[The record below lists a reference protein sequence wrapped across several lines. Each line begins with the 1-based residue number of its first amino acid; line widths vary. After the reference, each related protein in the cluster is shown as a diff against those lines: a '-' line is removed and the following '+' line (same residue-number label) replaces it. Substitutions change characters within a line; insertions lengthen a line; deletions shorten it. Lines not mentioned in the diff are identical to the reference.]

1 MNTVSFLTLSFFF
14 LCFSISFSQAVSNGF
29 SIELIHR
36 DSSKSPF
43 YKPTQNKYQHV
54 VDAVHRSIN
63 RVNHSNKNSLASTP
77 ESTVISYEGDYIMSY
92 SVGTPPIKSY
102 GIVDTGSDIVW
113 LQCEPCEQ
121 CYNQTTPKFNP
132 SKSSSYKNISCSSK
146 LCQSVRDTSCN
157 DKKNCEYSINYGNQS
172 HSQGDLSLETLTLE
186 STTGRPV
193 SFPKTVIGC
202 GTNNIGSFKRV
213 SSGVVGL
220 GGGPASLITQLGPS
234 IGGKFSY
241 CLVRMS
247 ITLKNMSMGSSKL
260 NFGDVAIVSGHNV
273 LSTPIVKKDHS
284 FFYYLTIEAFSVG
297 DKRVEFAGS
306 SKGVEEGNI
315 IIDSSTIVTFVPS
328 DVYTKLNSAIVDL
341 VTLERVDDPNQQFSL
356 CYNVSSDEE
365 YDFPYM
371 TAHFKGADILLYATN
386 TFVEVARDVL
396 CFAFAPSNG
405 GAIFGSFSQ
414 QDFMVGYDLQQKT
427 VSFKS
432 VDCTEGQ

>member
-1 MNTVSFLTLSFFF
+1 MNTLSFLTLSFFF
-14 LCFSISFSQAVSNGF
+14 LCFIISFSQAASNDF
-29 SIELIHR
+29 SVELIHR
-36 DSSKSPF
+36 DSLKSPF

-54 VDAVHRSIN
+54 VNAVRRSIN
-63 RVNHSNKNSLASTP
+63 RVSHFYKNSLANTP

-92 SVGTPPIKSY
+92 SVGTPSFKSY
-102 GIVDTGSDIVW
+102 GNVDTGSNIVW

-121 CYNQTTPKFNP
+121 CYNQTLSKFNP

-172 HSQGDLSLETLTLE
+172 HSQGDLSVETLTLE
-186 STTGRPV
+186 STTGRPI

-202 GTNNIGSFKRV
+202 GTNNAGSFKRV

-241 CLVRMS
+241 CLMPLS
-247 ITLKNMSMGSSKL
+247 ITLKNMSSYGSSKL
-260 NFGDVAIVSGHNV
+260 NFGDAAIVSGHNV
-273 LSTPIVKKDHS
+273 LTTPIVKKDPS

-297 DKRVEFAGS
+297 DRRVEFAGS

-315 IIDSSTIVTFVPS
+315 IIDSNSIVTFVPP
-328 DVYTKLNSAIVDL
+328 DVYTKLNSAMVDL
-341 VTLERVDDPNQQFSL
+341 VKLERVDDPNQQFSL
-356 CYNVSSDEE
+356 CYNSSWDEE

-386 TFVEVARDVL
+386 TFIEVARDVL
-396 CFAFAPSNG
+396 CFAFASSKG
-405 GAIFGSFSQ
+405 GAIFGSLAQ
-414 QDFMVGYDLQQKT
+414 QDLLVGYDLQQKT
-427 VSFKS
+427 VSFKP
-432 VDCTEGQ
+432 VDCNQV